1 MVCLVARPWVCQAGA
16 VMRKWLAA
24 LWLVGTL
31 PATGAERVFD
41 FGEFPAGQTP
51 PGFRS
56 VVAGEGTPGEW
67 KVVMDDVPPRLATL
81 SDKAPPP
88 SRRAVLAQLS
98 QEAND
103 ERFPILMFEGETF
116 GDFELTTRFK
126 LVSGQTA
133 QMAGIAFRMRD
144 EKNFYVVRA
153 SGLGRNVRFYKV
165 VDGVRS
171 QPIGPTVEVATG
183 VWHELKIQCQ
193 GNRIQVWFNDKDII
207 PPLTDNSF
215 QAGRFGFWTMADA
228 VSHFADT
235 KIIYTAREIPAVAM
249 VRDMV
254 KKYPRLRDLRVYAFD
269 ENREP
274 RVVGSKH
281 EEAIGS
287 LGGAPEQDCIAEGS
301 VYYGKD
307 RQSVSL
313 VLPLRDRNGD
323 PIAAVRVVMD
333 TFAGQ
338 TQQNA
343 LARARPIVQQMQARV
358 RSLDELAR

>member
-1 MVCLVARPWVCQAGA
+1 MQKWFVILGLVWA
-16 VMRKWLAA
+16 
-24 LWLVGTL
+24 L
-31 PATGAERVFD
+31 PAPGAERVFD
-41 FGEFPAGQTP
+41 FSEFPADQTP

-56 VVAGEGTPGEW
+56 MVAGEGTLGEW
-67 KVVMDDVPPRLATL
+67 KVVMDEVPPRLEPV
-81 SDKAPPP
+81 SDKAPAP

-98 QEAND
+98 QEPND
-103 ERFPILMFEGETF
+103 ERFPVLMFDGETF

-133 QMAGIAFRMRD
+133 QMAGLAFRMRD

-171 QPIGPTVEVATG
+171 QPIGPTMDVPAG
-183 VWHELKIQCQ
+183 VWHELKIQCK
-193 GNRIQVWFNDKDII
+193 GNRIQVWFNGKDII

-215 QAGRFGFWTMADA
+215 QAGKFGFWTMADS

-235 KIIYTAREIPAVAM
+235 KMVYTPREIPAVAM

-254 KKYPRLRDLRVYAFD
+254 KKYPRLRDLRVYALD
-269 ENREP
+269 DNREL

-287 LGGAPEQDCIAEGS
+287 LGGKPEQDCIAEGS
-301 VYYGKD
+301 IYYGRD
-307 RQSVSL
+307 RQSVS
-313 VLPLRDRNGD
+313 VVMPLRDRNGD
-323 PIAAVRVVMD
+323 PIAAVRLVME
-333 TFAGQ
+333 TFMGQ

>member
-1 MVCLVARPWVCQAGA
+1 
-16 VMRKWLAA
+16 MRKWFVV
-24 LWLVGTL
+24 LWLVWAL
-31 PATGAERVFD
+31 PAPGAERVFD
-41 FGEFPAGQTP
+41 FGEVPAGQTP
-51 PGFRS
+51 SGFRS
-56 VVAGEGTPGEW
+56 VVAGQGTPGEW
-67 KVVMDDVPPRLATL
+67 KVVMDEVPPRLGPL

-98 QEAND
+98 QEPND
-103 ERFPILMFEGETF
+103 ERFPILMFDGETF

-133 QMAGIAFRMRD
+133 QMAGIAFRIRD

-165 VDGVRS
+165 VDGARG
-171 QPIGPTVEVATG
+171 QPIGPTLDVPAG
-183 VWHELKIQCQ
+183 VWHEMKIECK
-193 GNRIQVWFNDKDII
+193 GNRIQVWFNGKDII

-215 QAGRFGFWTMADA
+215 QAGKFGFWTMADA

-235 KIIYTAREIPAVAM
+235 KVVYTPREIPAVAM

-254 KKYPRLRDLRVYAFD
+254 KKYPRLRDLRVYALD
-269 ENREP
+269 DNREP

-287 LGGAPEQDCIAEGS
+287 LGGESEKVCITEGS
-301 VYYGKD
+301 IYYGKD
-307 RQSVSL
+307 RQSVS
-313 VLPLRDRNGD
+313 VVMPLRDRNGD
-323 PIAAVRVVMD
+323 PIAAVRLVME
-333 TFAGQ
+333 TFVGQ